1 MKRLG
6 MVLVLS
12 MMVQGGSWSLFA
24 PTARYSFE
32 LTPHKRGKVLMD
44 FKQQKIVVD
53 IQGRRTLL
61 PETSDEFMD
70 YRENF
75 GLEDVTFADLNFD
88 GYTDIGVLVGIGYG
102 GVNVCRD
109 YFFYAP
115 RTKRYVRQIDIACNL
130 DIYSR
135 KNRLLATMAK
145 DGPSQESDIYWID
158 PMGAAH
164 HIIKS
169 TGHWPQNEEGDMIF
183 RYTSDA
189 HVKVPKTYF
198 YAKPGGKRSK
208 VYIIKGDRVSLLG
221 LTVVQGETWVK
232 VAYKSTKK
240 TYRQWV
246 RFSDLS
252 FRDLPKEAL

>member
-6 MVLVLS
+6 IVLVLS
-12 MMVQGGSWSLFA
+12 MMVQGGSGSLFA

-32 LTPHKRGKVLMD
+32 PAPHKHGKVLMD
-44 FKQQKIVVD
+44 FKHQKIVVD
-53 IQGRRTLL
+53 IQGRRAFL
-61 PETSDEFMD
+61 PKTSDEFMD

-88 GYTDIGVLVGIGYG
+88 GYADIGVLMGIGYG

-115 RTKRYVRQIDIACNL
+115 QTKRYTRQIDIACNL
-130 DIYSR
+130 EIYSS
-135 KNRLLATMAK
+135 KSRLLATMAK

-189 HVKVPKTYF
+189 RVKASKAYF

-208 VYIIKGDRVSLLG
+208 VYIIKGDKVSLLNMA
-221 LTVVQGETWVK
+221 LHQGETWVK
-232 VAYKSTKK
+232 VAYRSKKK